1 MATIGL
7 LDWDLTRWRQPT
19 VFNIDLMKLAY
30 YHKVKQRDVVEMEQK
45 FFSDFCSKVYIQK
58 DYEDFEY
65 PTYITEDPKVVWS
78 GLAVNEG
85 HFAPLPEEIEVCP
98 ADTTIYNKMSKY
110 YAGHADNKSAYN
122 NMMKA
127 VHFRL
132 SRDGETLA
140 TNWDKQMQPRDK
152 NKVAHFICHDLNL
165 TNICGAYEAIDSIA
179 AEYGR
184 KNFRLGFKF
193 PLRIYSVDELL
204 KWGSVTKTPGVSNA
218 YLYTLMPDEALVELT
233 YFKQQFTYL
242 ITNDYWTRE
251 TFIGALPKIL
261 IQAIFL

>member
-1 MATIGL
+1 MAIIGL

-30 YHKVKQRDVVEMEQK
+30 YHKVKCRDVVQMEQK
-45 FFSDFCSKVYIQK
+45 FSSEFCTQVRIQK

-65 PTYITEDPKVVWS
+65 PPFIIEDPKVIWN
-78 GLAVNEG
+78 GLALSEG
-85 HFAPLPEEIEVCP
+85 KFNPLPPEIEICP
-98 ADTTIYNKMSKY
+98 ADTSIYNKMDKY
-110 YAGHADNKSAYN
+110 YNGSMENKAAYA

-132 SRDGETLA
+132 DDGNGNLIPH
-140 TNWDKQMQPRDK
+140 WDKQMVPQTK
-152 NKVAHFICHDLNL
+152 GKVAHFICHDVDLAS
-165 TNICGAYEAIDSIA
+165 IRGAYDVIDSVA

-193 PLRIYSVDELL
+193 PLHIQTADELL
-204 KWGSVTKTPGVSNA
+204 HWGSVTKTPHVSNA
-218 YLYTLMPDEALVELT
+218 YLYTLMPDEVLAELT

-242 ITNDYWTRE
+242 ITNEFWTRE
-251 TFIGALPKIL
+251 TFIEALPKIL